1 MQYTSTRGNETRV
14 DFRTAL
20 LSGLADDGG
29 LYVPTAVPT
38 FSQQDIASWSWLPFD
53 ELAWR
58 VMAPFVGDTLD
69 EPTLR
74 ALVSDSYRCF
84 KHRGIAPLQQ
94 IGHNE
99 WILQLFHGPTRSSR
113 ISPRNCR
120 RGSSA
125 ISWGPIANGSCWSV
139 PATAIRRW
147 PLSKP
152 CGIALR
158 HACWRFT
165 PVPGHRPTGR
175 R

>member
-1 MQYTSTRGNETRV
+1 MQYTSTRGNEIRV

-29 LYVPTAVPT
+29 LYVPAAVPT
-38 FSQQDIASWSWLPFD
+38 FSQQEIASWSWLPFD

-58 VMAPFVGDTLD
+58 VIAPFVGDTLD

-74 ALVSDSYRCF
+74 ALVSDSYRGF
-84 KHRGIAPLQQ
+84 RHRGIAPLQQ

-99 WILQLFHGPTRSSR
+99 WILQLFHGPTRSSKDFAAQLQAR
-113 ISPRNCR
+113 LIRHFLGADCERVMLVGAS
-120 RGSSA
+120 
-125 ISWGPIANGSCWSV
+125 
-139 PATAIRRW
+139 TAIRRW
-147 PLSKP
+147 PQSKP
-152 CGIALR
+152 CGIARR
-158 HACWRFT
+158 HACWRCT